1 MGEHINVIHNS
12 IEKIELSIS
21 QIQND
26 HRSHIEQSG
35 RELQQI
41 KETMVPKSEVESLL
55 QELNEAVKG
64 TFPSIPPVIPE
75 QTSQEDVGKS
85 EHV

>member
-1 MGEHINVIHNS
+1 LGEHINVIHNS
-12 IEKIELSIS
+12 IEKIEQSIS
-21 QIQND
+21 QIQSD

-41 KETMVPKSEVESLL
+41 KETMVLKSEVESLL

-64 TFPSIPPVIPE
+64 TFPSIPLAIPE
-75 QTSQEDVGKS
+75 QTSQ
-85 EHV
+85 